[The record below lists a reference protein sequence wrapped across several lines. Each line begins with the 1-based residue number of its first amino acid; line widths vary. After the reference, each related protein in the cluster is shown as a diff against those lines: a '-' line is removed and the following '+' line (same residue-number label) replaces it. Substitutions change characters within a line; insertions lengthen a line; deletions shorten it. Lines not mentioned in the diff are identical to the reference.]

1 MPTQTLQIDIIRIDG
16 GTQPREAIDEQL
28 VAEYAE
34 SVGDLPP
41 MVVFNDGADYWLADG
56 FHRWHAYRKAGLT
69 TVACDVRKGTCRDAV
84 LYSVGANAEH
94 GKRRTNADKR
104 KAVQTL
110 LNDAEWSKWSDR
122 AIAKACRVGH
132 HLVAEIRPA
141 PVTGRTPSDKEP
153 VRVYQSKSGTVTEMK
168 IAKKPTTRTPPPPE
182 VEPLTP
188 YELAV
193 ENVAP
198 LRELLD
204 LVNDCL
210 RRSAALAE
218 NKECGHYFRH
228 QQAIDGLTTAKAAI
242 KFAMPKSACP
252 YMPNCTRG
260 KCKCCKGAGW
270 IPADIYN
277 NLSKDEIGM
286 LGGGK

>member
-1 MPTQTLQIDIIRIDG
+1 MPTLPLQIDIIRIDG

-56 FHRWHAYRKAGLT
+56 FHRWHAYRKAGFT
-69 TVACDVRKGTCRDAV
+69 TVSCDVRKGTCRDAV

-122 AIAKACRVGH
+122 AIAKACRVGAD
-132 HLVAEIRPA
+132 LVATVRPKIET
-141 PVTGRTPSDKEP
+141 VVSGSQQTRTYSHNKTGRP
-153 VRVYQSKSGTVTEMK
+153 TEM
-168 IAKKPTTRTPPPPE
+168 IVAKKPTTRTPPPPE

-188 YELAV
+188 YEIAV

-218 NKECGHYFRH
+218 NKEVGHYFRH
-228 QQAIDGLTTAKAAI
+228 QQAIDGLTTAKAAV

-277 NLSKDEIGM
+277 NLSKDELAM

>member
-1 MPTQTLQIDIIRIDG
+1 MPTLPLQIDIIRIDG

-56 FHRWHAYRKAGLT
+56 FHRWHAYRKAGFT
-69 TVACDVRKGTCRDAV
+69 TVSCDVRKGTCRDAV

-122 AIAKACRVGH
+122 AIAKACRVGAD
-132 HLVAEIRPA
+132 LVATVRPKA
-141 PVTGRTPSDKEP
+141 HLSETIDRPERNATRGGTTYTVKTENIGR
-153 VRVYQSKSGTVTEMK
+153 
-168 IAKKPTTRTPPPPE
+168 KPAARTQPPPE

-218 NKECGHYFRH
+218 NKEVGHYFRH
-228 QQAIDGLTTAKAAI
+228 QQAIDGLTTAKAAV

-277 NLSKDEIGM
+277 NLSKDELAM
-286 LGGGK
+286 LGGKP